1 MASSRVPA
9 DPLDPRAPDAPDA
22 PGSPGTSM
30 RDPRRRAALGLGV
43 GLSLAGVGGV
53 TAAAPVVPAEAGA
66 AAIAAAPAATAA
78 RWSPV
83 RLPAARQIDLHDAAT
98 GRPHRLFLSQPEG
111 PPPPGGHPVLY
122 VLDGNAAFPVAAFL
136 ARGFA
141 SRREVTGHPQALVVG
156 IGHQGEADFDVQA
169 RLRDYTPSPGALPG
183 GAREGGEAD
192 RFLDFIE
199 RQVQPLVARE
209 QAVDVGRQALF
220 GHSLGGLLVL
230 HALATRPQA
239 FSTWLAS
246 SPSLWWD
253 GYRMLDR
260 LPTAPAAAHTRTRLQ
275 VSVGALEDAPPPP
288 GMTPELRALLAQR
301 KMVEPARE
309 LVRRL
314 RAEPGWA
321 ARVSFHE
328 LADED
333 HGPVWL
339 PALSRG
345 FRLLLAEA

>member
-1 MASSRVPA
+1 MARSRVPV
-9 DPLDPRAPDAPDA
+9 DPIDPRAPGAPGAPDA
-22 PGSPGTSM
+22 SM
-30 RDPRRRAALGLGV
+30 HAPRRRAALGLGV

-53 TAAAPVVPAEAGA
+53 TAAAPVAPAAVGA
-66 AAIAAAPAATAA
+66 VAAPVAAAPTTAA

-98 GRPHRLFLSQPEG
+98 GRPYRLFLSQPEG

-141 SRREVTGHPQALVVG
+141 SRRERTGQPPVQVVG
-156 IGHQGEADFDVQA
+156 IGYPGEADFDVQA

-253 GYRMLDR
+253 GYRLLR
-260 LPTAPAAAHTRTRLQ
+260 QPLPAAPAAADRSRLQ
-275 VSVGALEDAPPPP
+275 ISVGALEDAPPTGPL
-288 GMTPELRALLAQR
+288 TPELRALLDQR
-301 KMVEPARE
+301 KMVAPARE

-321 ARVSFHE
+321 DRVSFHE

-333 HGPVWL
+333 HGPAWL

-345 FRLLLAEA
+345 FRRLLAEA